1 MGIGLVVTGLVAW
14 FANQAAVSNGQL
26 TAWGELLYTSP
37 LMWVVALAPL
47 GSWKGIYMPE
57 FDRPP
62 IAARAGTA
70 AVIDEGLRSY
80 MLKVYNYMGI
90 GLVVTGLVAYFTSQW
105 ALSSPANAELIYGSP
120 LAWVIMLSPLAFVL
134 VLSFGINKLSTGTA
148 QILFWAFA
156 AVMGLSL
163 SSIFLVYT
171 GASIAKV
178 FFITAATFG
187 AMSLW
192 GYTTKRDLT
201 GMGTFLFMG
210 LIGLIIAMLVNIFLQ
225 SSALEF
231 AISAIGVLI
240 FVGLTAYDTQKI
252 KESYSASFG
261 ADVLTKGAIMGALS
275 LYLDF
280 INLFMMLLRL
290 FGNRE

>member
-1 MGIGLVVTGLVAW
+1 MAQIDRQT
-14 FANQAAVSNGQL
+14 
-26 TAWGELLYTSP
+26 YTS
-37 LMWVVALAPL
+37 
-47 GSWKGIYMPE
+47 
-57 FDRPP
+57 
-62 IAARAGTA
+62 RAGTA
-70 AVIDEGLRSY
+70 AAIDEGLRAH
-80 MLKVYNYMGI
+80 MLRVYNYMGI
-90 GLVVTGLVAYFTSQW
+90 GLAVTGVVARDGQ
-105 ALSSPANAELIYGSP
+105 AVYGSP
-120 LAWVIMLSPLAFVL
+120 LQWVIMLSPFAFILA
-134 VLSFGINKLSTGTA
+134 LSFGINKMSFPTA
-148 QILFWAFA
+148 QLVFWGFA
-156 AVMGLSL
+156 TVMGLSL

-178 FFITAATFG
+178 FFITAAMFG

-201 GMGTFLFMG
+201 SMGGFLFMG
-210 LIGLIIAMLVNIFLQ
+210 LIGLIIAMIVNIFLA
-225 SSALEF
+225 SSALDF

-252 KESYSASFG
+252 KEAYAENIG
-261 ADVLTKGAIMGALS
+261 HEGLGKLAIMGALT

>member
-1 MGIGLVVTGLVAW
+1 MA
-14 FANQAAVSNGQL
+14 
-26 TAWGELLYTSP
+26 
-37 LMWVVALAPL
+37 
-47 GSWKGIYMPE
+47 E
-57 FDRPP
+57 FDRSTLT
-62 IAARAGTA
+62 ARAGTA
-70 AVIDEGLRSY
+70 AAVDEGLRSY

-90 GLVVTGLVAYFTSQW
+90 GLVVTGLVAYFGNAAAVDATGNLTAWGALLYTSPLMW
-105 ALSSPANAELIYGSP
+105 VIALSPF
-120 LAWVIMLSPLAFVL
+120 AFVL
-134 VLSFGINKLSTGTA
+134 ALSFGINRMSAGTA
-148 QILFWAFA
+148 QIVFWAFA

-163 SSIFLVYT
+163 SSIFMVYT
-171 GASIAKV
+171 DASIAKV

-201 GMGTFLFMG
+201 GMGSFLFMG

-225 SSALEF
+225 SSMLEF

-261 ADVLTKGAIMGALS
+261 ADVLQKGAIMGALS

>member
-1 MGIGLVVTGLVAW
+1 MAEFDRPTIASARAGTAAAIDEGLRSYMLKVYNYMGIGLVVTGLVAY
-14 FANQAAVSNGQL
+14 FSNQAAVSNGQL

-47 GSWKGIYMPE
+47 
-57 FDRPP
+57 
-62 IAARAGTA
+62 
-70 AVIDEGLRSY
+70 
-80 MLKVYNYMGI
+80 
-90 GLVVTGLVAYFTSQW
+90 
-105 ALSSPANAELIYGSP
+105 
-120 LAWVIMLSPLAFVL
+120 AFVL
-134 VLSFGINKLSTGTA
+134 VLSFGINKLSVAATQAT
-148 QILFWAFA
+148 FWGFA
-156 AVMGLSL
+156 AIMGLSL
-163 SSIFLVYT
+163 SSIFMVYT
-171 GASIAKV
+171 DASIAKV

-187 AMSLW
+187 AMSLY

-201 GMGTFLFMG
+201 GIGNFLIMG
-210 LIGLIIAMLVNIFLQ
+210 LIGLIIASIVNIFLA
-225 SSALEF
+225 SSMLEF

-252 KESYSASFG
+252 KESYHESMGS
-261 ADVLTKGAIMGALS
+261 DVLAKGAIMGALS